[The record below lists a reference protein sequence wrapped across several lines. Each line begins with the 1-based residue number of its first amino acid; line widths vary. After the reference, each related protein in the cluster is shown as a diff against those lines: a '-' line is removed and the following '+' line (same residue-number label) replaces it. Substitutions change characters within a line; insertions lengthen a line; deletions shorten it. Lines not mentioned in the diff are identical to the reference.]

1 MIRFGVPSQMMR
13 HFCAGLAPIGASLI
27 VLLLSP
33 AVLSQSGTPAATSA
47 LTADINYRK
56 RELEINPSS
65 AEARAQLAIAYER
78 SGDYTQMV
86 ETLSSHKDK
95 IGRTGLVLLSRGY
108 RKLARFNDEVAALE
122 LAIARYP
129 KDPQLQTWLA
139 GAQSRAGRKE
149 KAIEGYYKVKEAFPK
164 YIPGYEGLLE
174 ELVKADSR
182 AEARDLISDMIK
194 RFGERGPWLSQ
205 LCALFTVDA
214 FYDRSIET
222 CNKALKKDRGN
233 PMNPVHL
240 ATTFR
245 ETGEPDKAK
254 KVLISAA
261 MKIKRSEPIQTALGD
276 YFVEKK
282 NFVDAFRWYS
292 AAIKADPKSYRAQ
305 LGFAQSA
312 FELQK
317 MEESIRGFTAIC
329 KMDRAKAVREFQ
341 TALGKLR
348 QRSDFRW
355 QGRFEDA
362 ISSNCQPN
370 L

>member
-1 MIRFGVPSQMMR
+1 MMR
-13 HFCAGLAPIGASLI
+13 HFYERLAPICASLT

-33 AVLSQSGTPAATSA
+33 VVLSQSGTPPPNSA
-47 LTADINYRK
+47 LIADINYRK
-56 RELEINPSS
+56 RELENHPNS
-65 AEARAQLAIAYER
+65 AEARAQLAVAYER
-78 SGDYTQMV
+78 SGNYVQMV
-86 ETLSSHKDK
+86 EILSSHKDK

-108 RKLARFNDEVAALE
+108 RKLTRFNDEVAALE

-139 GAQSRAGRKE
+139 GAQSRAGRRE

-214 FYDRSIET
+214 FYERSIET
-222 CNKALKKDRGN
+222 CNAALRKDQAN
-233 PMNPVHL
+233 HMNSVHL

-245 ETGEPDKAK
+245 ETGDPDRAK
-254 KVLISAA
+254 KVLIAA
-261 MKIKRSEPIQTALGD
+261 VIKNRRSEPIQTALGD

-282 NFVDAFRWYS
+282 NFVDAFRWYN
-292 AAIKADPKSYRAQ
+292 AAIKSNAKSYRAQ

-317 MEESIRGFTAIC
+317 MEESISGFVATC
-329 KMDRAKAVREFQ
+329 KIDRAKAIREFQ